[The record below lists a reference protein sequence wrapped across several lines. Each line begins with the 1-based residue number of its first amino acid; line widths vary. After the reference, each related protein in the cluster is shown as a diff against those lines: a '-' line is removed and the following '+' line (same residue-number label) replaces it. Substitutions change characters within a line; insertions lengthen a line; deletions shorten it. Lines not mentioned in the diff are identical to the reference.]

1 MLDPPPD
8 TPSSS
13 SSSSCLR
20 PAASQTAKEK
30 LQIVQQ
36 RARIK
41 NYISQVITYFNEN
54 VKLIKS
60 FVSDVFVENLQ
71 NMLITICM
79 YLVLVIIIQIN
90 FSGRI
95 SLFIN

>member
-36 RARIK
+36 RAQTK
-41 NYISQVITYFNEN
+41 NYISQVIRVHLRGAGVNY
-54 VKLIKS
+54 S
-60 FVSDVFVENLQ
+60 G
-71 NMLITICM
+71 
-79 YLVLVIIIQIN
+79 LVQKFTEGN
-90 FSGRI
+90 
-95 SLFIN
+95 